1 MGYLYNEIIECRNK
15 KLLKHGFAGLL
26 SLMILDTFATTLLAF
41 RNYSTMLLLA
51 GIFVFLLVS
60 VPAYFI
66 WVKTNRRYKY
76 SIIDNELIIERL
88 NSDRRHVLLN
98 INLKTIE
105 RLERIDKMPRDG
117 KKLFVWK
124 RCSFME
130 KKNKGY
136 LCLYKLSMH
145 CICQDFIDAPEGTYC
160 YMNLYYKE
168 IEGENH

>member
-1 MGYLYNEIIECRNK
+1 
-15 KLLKHGFAGLL
+15 
-26 SLMILDTFATTLLAF
+26 
-41 RNYSTMLLLA
+41 
-51 GIFVFLLVS
+51 
-60 VPAYFI
+60 
-66 WVKTNRRYKY
+66 VKTNRRYKY

-136 LCLYKLSMH
+136 LCLYKLS
-145 CICQDFIDAPEGTYC
+145 G
-160 YMNLYYKE
+160 KE
-168 IEGENH
+168 FGFCFEPSQGLVDKIYSVIGEKVVA